1 MVPFQT
7 QTANL
12 VFELVTLYEQQ
23 TGEKILS
30 EKQAAAAF
38 DFAVRNGLAPWIFFQ
53 LNRDGYKGVQWPNN
67 VKQLL
72 KMQYL
77 QTLVMNQQKWKVF
90 REICE
95 IAATKN
101 IRVIPLKGTA
111 LAFSLYPEEALR
123 PMGDLDILVPEKQV
137 LELRDLLLA
146 KGAKRLHVPI
156 SGLHE
161 KVHAHI
167 SALSWQNIMIE
178 PHQRLFAMGSVMNLR
193 NTDLFH
199 HTRPL
204 KNYPAVKIFND
215 RMQAYHLTTHAFK
228 GFKMGGM
235 RLGWLLDI
243 ALIMQRN
250 QDNKKFVSSVIALNP
265 AARKEILAPF
275 QWASLLLNQ
284 SPEGNFEIPFPDE
297 ILFHQEQDPKK
308 KHKIMV
314 AGEIANLPGLHNK
327 VKMLFREFFP
337 EPQYMHHQYG
347 KHKGFSLFK
356 LYLKRIAGFRMP
368 ENR

>member
-12 VFELVTLYEQQ
+12 IFESAALYKQPAK
-23 TGEKILS
+23 EKQLS
-30 EKQAAAAF
+30 EKKAADAF
-38 DFAVRNGLAPWIFFQ
+38 AFAVRNGLAPWIFFQ
-53 LNRDGYKGVQWPNN
+53 LNRDGYKGVQWPDKA
-67 VKQLL
+67 KQLL
-72 KMQYL
+72 RMQYL

-90 REICE
+90 REIYE
-95 IAATKN
+95 IAASKN
-101 IRVIPLKGTA
+101 IQVIPLKGTA

-123 PMGDLDILVPEKQV
+123 PMGDLDILVPQKQV

-146 KGAKRLHVPI
+146 KGAKKLHVPI
-156 SGLHE
+156 SRLHE

-178 PHQRLFAMGSVMNLR
+178 PHQRLFAMGSTMNLA
-193 NTDLFH
+193 NTDLFQH
-199 HTRPL
+199 LQPI
-204 KNYPAVKIFND
+204 KNYPELRIFND
-215 RMQAYHLTTHAFK
+215 RMQAYHLTTHTFK
-228 GFKMGGM
+228 GYKMGGM

-250 QDNKKFVSSVIALNP
+250 QDNKEFVSSVIALNP
-265 AARKEILAPF
+265 GARKEILAPF
-275 QWASLLLNQ
+275 QWASLLLNP
-284 SPEGNFEIPFPDE
+284 SMEDNFEIPFPDE

-314 AGEIANLPGLHNK
+314 AGEIAGLPGLHNK
-327 VKMLFREFFP
+327 AKMLFREFFP
-337 EPQYMHHQYG
+337 EPQYMQHQYG
-347 KHKGFSLFK
+347 PHKGLSLFK
-356 LYLKRIAGFRMP
+356 LYLKRIAGVRMP